1 MLRERISRL
10 RSAVSRIGASLDHDT
25 ILREAVE
32 NTRALTGARYGVIA
46 TTDLTG
52 EVLELVT
59 AGFTSEEQ
67 QQLADLPAYLRSLS
81 HAAEAAG
88 SKTFLETPMRH
99 RGDPVGN
106 LFLAEKQD
114 GREFTGEDEDVVALL
129 ASQAAAAIANSR
141 TYDNEQRARAD
152 LEAVFDTSPVGVAV
166 FGAGNAKPV
175 SLNREAKRI
184 LQQLQVPGRSPEELL
199 EVLTCRRAD
208 GLEGA
213 GDPWPLARALSGAET
228 LRAEEIA
235 LQVPDGRSV
244 TTLLSATPIRSG
256 GGEIE
261 SVVVTLQDLAPL
273 EELER
278 LRTEFMDMVSHEL
291 RAPLASIKG
300 SAATVLGA
308 SPGLDP
314 TEMLHFFRII
324 EEQAD
329 HLRRLITDLLDAG
342 RIATGTLSVTPE
354 PSEVAALVDQARSTF
369 PTAGNRPAV
378 QTDLPP
384 DLPRVMA
391 DGPRIVQVLSNLFS
405 NAARYCPESSPIRVA
420 AVRDG
425 VHVTISVSDEGRG
438 VPPELAPR
446 LRRKSMWYVG
456 AQREQ
461 GLQGQGSRLGLA
473 ICKGLVEAHGGRIEV
488 GSGGANQ
495 GATFVF
501 TLPVADEAADA
512 SGSARIS
519 LPSSRGGTGST
530 PVLVVYNDLQTLGF
544 VRDALGAAGYFP
556 IVTDGHQEL
565 SGIIQTAKPRLIL
578 LDPLPGTDGIELMES
593 LRELS
598 DLPIIV
604 ISAFGRDETIARGL
618 EIGAVDYIVKPFSP
632 TELTT
637 RVGAALRSR
646 AKPDPFVLGDLAID
660 YEERR
665 VTVAGRSV
673 RLTATEYEFLRVLS
687 YYPRR
692 VKTYDYLS
700 RQVWGDP
707 ESADPGR
714 MRTYVKKLRQKLG
727 DDPSRP
733 IYILTERGVGYRM
746 DAPGDP

>member
-10 RSAVSRIGASLDHDT
+10 RGAISRIGATLDPDT
-25 ILREAVE
+25 ILREVVE
-32 NTRALTGARYGVIA
+32 NTRALTGARYGVVA

-52 EVLELVT
+52 EVQELVT
-59 AGFTSEEQ
+59 AGFTSEER
-67 QQLADLPAYLRSLS
+67 QQLADLPAYLRSLGHS
-81 HAAEAAG
+81 AEAAG
-88 SKTFLETPMRH
+88 SKTILETPLRH
-99 RGDPVGN
+99 RGYIVGN
-106 LFLAEKQD
+106 LFLAEKED
-114 GREFTGEDEDVVALL
+114 GREFTGEDEDVAVLL
-129 ASQAAAAIANSR
+129 ASQAAAVVANAR
-141 TYDNEQRARAD
+141 TYGSERRALAD

-166 FGAGNAKPV
+166 FDAGNARPV

-199 EVLTCRRAD
+199 EVLTCRRAN

-213 GDPWPLARALSGAET
+213 LDPWPLARALSGDET
-228 LRAEEIA
+228 LRAEEIV

-256 GGEIE
+256 GVEVG
-261 SVVVTLQDLAPL
+261 SVVVTLQDLAPF

-291 RAPLASIKG
+291 RGPLASIKG

-314 TEMLHFFRII
+314 AEMLHFFHII

-329 HLRRLITDLLDAG
+329 HVRRLITDLLDAG

-354 PSEVAALVDQARSTF
+354 PSEVAVLVDQARSMF
-369 PTAGNRPAV
+369 LNAGNRHTV

-425 VHVTISVSDEGRG
+425 VRVTISVSDEGRD
-438 VPPELAPR
+438 VPTELAPR
-446 LRRKSMWYVG
+446 LRRKSMGYVG
-456 AQREQ
+456 AEGEQ
-461 GLQGQGSRLGLA
+461 GFQASGLGLA

-488 GSGGANQ
+488 GSGGASQ
-495 GATFVF
+495 GATFAF
-501 TLPVADEAADA
+501 TLPAADEAVDA
-512 SGSARIS
+512 SGSAPTS
-519 LPSSRGGTGST
+519 LRSSRGESGST
-530 PVLVVYNDLQTLGF
+530 PVLVVYNDLQTLCF
-544 VRDALGAAGYFP
+544 VRDALGAAGYSP
-556 IVTDGHQEL
+556 IITDGHQEL
-565 SGIIQTAKPRLIL
+565 SGVIRTAKPHLIL
-578 LDPLPGTDGIELMES
+578 LDPLPGTDGIEIMES
-593 LRELS
+593 LCELS

-604 ISAFGRDETIARGL
+604 ISAFGRDETIARAL

-637 RVGAALRSR
+637 RVGSALRSR
-646 AKPDPFVLGDLAID
+646 AEPDPFVLRDLTID

-673 RLTATEYEFLRVLS
+673 RLTATEYKFLRVLS

-707 ESADPGR
+707 ESRDPGR
-714 MRTYVKKLRQKLG
+714 VRTYVKKLRQKLG
-727 DDPSRP
+727 DDPTRP
-733 IYILTERGVGYRM
+733 VYILTDRGVGYRM
-746 DAPGDP
+746 DAPEDP